1 MMYEQTCCFAIAVLM
16 FSLPSPSS
24 LGKLESEAAS
34 LSGCGRPIRL
44 KTEDV
49 FIKTTVLIK
58 IN

>member
-1 MMYEQTCCFAIAVLM
+1 MR
-16 FSLPSPSS
+16 P
-24 LGKLESEAAS
+24 AAT

-58 IN
+58 INLMVVEVFK